1 MALLGP
7 KTPLP
12 YCGIDLLDKLNDA
25 TPLLGRISPTSS
37 LLRVAPSL
45 CLASV
50 LSSLWVCHLEF
61 SFSIKATGSHV
72 PHKGLGQGHA
82 ISMPDAIQAGYR
94 LLLDLSRAN
103 DSSRF

>member
-1 MALLGP
+1 MALLGL
-7 KTPLP
+7 KAPLP
-12 YCGIDLLDKLNDA
+12 QDGIDPLNKLNDA
-25 TPLLGRISPTSS
+25 TPLLGRISLASS

-50 LSSLWVCHLEF
+50 LSSLWVFHLEF
-61 SFSIKATGSHV
+61 SFVIKATGSHV
-72 PHKGLGQGHA
+72 PHKGLSQGHA

-94 LLLDLSRAN
+94 LLLDFSRAN